1 MAVSSRLWIIP
12 LIPAPLGLPMA
23 NLSKLTLKQPIGGA
37 SVRPPEGL
45 ILTLIS
51 RVTSSN
57 LQSTHQLNFFKTD
70 STLERNRWLYLS
82 LQSSFGE
89 PPFFFPQKHLIFL
102 LFQIDYTETRKV
114 GIHGSLPVPLSSQKA
129 NTNLF
134 QKTPRYTPNQE
145 WSLTNL
151 LWSCDN
157 WEEGDWHYPCNHGL
171 KGNHWRYLFSY
182 HADDPL

>member
-1 MAVSSRLWIIP
+1 MIAFGKLVKI
-12 LIPAPLGLPMA
+12 
-23 NLSKLTLKQPIGGA
+23 NLKATHW
-37 SVRPPEGL
+37 RWL
-45 ILTLIS
+45 ILALIS
-51 RVTSSN
+51 RVTSRN
-57 LQSTHQLNFFKTD
+57 LQSTHQLNFLKTA
-70 STLERNRWLYLS
+70 STLERKRWLSFS
-82 LQSSFGE
+82 LQSSLGE
-89 PPFFFPQKHLIFL
+89 LPFFITQKLLIFL
-102 LFQIDYTETRKV
+102 LFQIDYTDTRKV
-114 GIHGSLPVPLSSQKA
+114 GIHGSLPIPLSSQKV

-134 QKTPRYTPNQE
+134 QKKKNPRYTPNQE